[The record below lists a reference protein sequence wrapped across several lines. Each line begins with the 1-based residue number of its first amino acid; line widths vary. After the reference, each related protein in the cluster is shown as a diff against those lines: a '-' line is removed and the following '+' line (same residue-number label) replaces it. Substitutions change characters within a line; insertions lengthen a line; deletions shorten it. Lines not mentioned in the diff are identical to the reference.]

1 MPGADGEERVYA
13 SGYGGLF
20 LQWMQ
25 ILQPVPPFKVQKA
38 ACGTD
43 RIRAAESESLRRQ
56 PETDFSGRRE
66 CL

>member
-43 RIRAAESESLRRQ
+43 RIRAVLTVPRV
-56 PETDFSGRRE
+56 
-66 CL
+66 L